1 MAESLYILTSI
12 CPFPFIHS
20 PGSDPPFHSLV
31 LNSNFIII
39 QVSDIIQ
46 CVFPCLAYFTSHCPP
61 GSAMLSLMGWFH
73 SYGWITFLYT
83 LYFIRYYIIFHCILY
98 VIFYYHFVNTIL
110 AIVNNSAMH
119 MGVQGFFFLRD
130 RFHYFLDIYPDVELL
145 DYMVLLFL
153 IFGGIFIIPGHRLL
167 EVL

>member
-83 LYFIRYYIIFHCILY
+83 PYFIRYYIIFHCILY

-119 MGVQGFFFLRD
+119 MGVQVFFFWEID
-130 RFHYFLDIYPDVELL
+130 FII
-145 DYMVLLFL
+145 FL
-153 IFGGIFIIPGHRLL
+153 IYIQTWNC
-167 EVL
+167 